1 LILQALEFPNAVV
14 SAVVACKNG
23 IKRTHIVDARID
35 GGLLL
40 ELYSRDG
47 VGTMIS
53 TDFYE
58 GIRGARSTDLENIMV
73 PPPSHH
79 PPRAPPKHMIRAQEI
94 TASKPKAFAAK
105 DIVLESQDICGC
117 SFHQVQKLLIMAPSA
132 DLKNIMVLPFLLPVV
147 DTSSAP

>member
-1 LILQALEFPNAVV
+1 M
-14 SAVVACKNG
+14 VACKNG

-58 GIRGARSTDLENIMV
+58 GIRGARAEDLDNITVSTATNL
-73 PPPSHH
+73 
-79 PPRAPPKHMIRAQEI
+79 
-94 TASKPKAFAAK
+94 
-105 DIVLESQDICGC
+105 
-117 SFHQVQKLLIMAPSA
+117 
-132 DLKNIMVLPFLLPVV
+132 
-147 DTSSAP
+147 